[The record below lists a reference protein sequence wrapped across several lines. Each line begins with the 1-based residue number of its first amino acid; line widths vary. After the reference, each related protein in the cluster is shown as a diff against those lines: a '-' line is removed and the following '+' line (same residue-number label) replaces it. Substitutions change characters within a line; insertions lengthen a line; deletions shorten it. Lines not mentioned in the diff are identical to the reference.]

1 MEGAD
6 RDSVVLV
13 TGTKGKSTTASIAG
27 HLAGGL
33 GRRAFTGGNLGA
45 VPWDPVAGVQAAGA
59 DLAVIEAS
67 SYQVLDLW
75 SAPAVIVLTSLG
87 EDHLDWHGGS
97 VERYRADKLTVCK
110 LPGAGVVV
118 ANGADAVLRSSAA
131 MLGGKVVW
139 VDEDEAAHATWA
151 EALRLL
157 GAHNRVNAALAAAA
171 LAQAGVT
178 GAGDPALLE
187 RAAAGFAGLPSRL
200 QPAGRIG
207 KVEFVDDSLSTNV
220 LPTLAALDAFEDR
233 RLALLAGG
241 FDRGIDY
248 SPLAERLS
256 RRRCPTLVVTLPD
269 NGPRIAA
276 ALEQRRLPPAV
287 RVTPAEDLAAAV
299 RVALGW
305 CREEG
310 VVLLSPAAP
319 SFGRFADYR
328 ERAAAF
334 RRAIESCRLH
344 AG

>member
-1 MEGAD
+1 
-6 RDSVVLV
+6 
-13 TGTKGKSTTASIAG
+13 
-27 HLAGGL
+27 
-33 GRRAFTGGNLGA
+33 
-45 VPWDPVAGVQAAGA
+45 
-59 DLAVIEAS
+59 
-67 SYQVLDLW
+67 
-75 SAPAVIVLTSLG
+75 
-87 EDHLDWHGGS
+87 
-97 VERYRADKLTVCK
+97 
-110 LPGAGVVV
+110 
-118 ANGADAVLRSSAA
+118 
-131 MLGGKVVW
+131 
-139 VDEDEAAHATWA
+139 
-151 EALRLL
+151 
-157 GAHNRVNAALAAAA
+157 LAAAA